1 MTRGASRH
9 SGGFTITELVVVIII
24 ASILAAFAVA
34 RINTRSFEAEGFAN
48 QLAATMRYAQK
59 IAIAQ
64 HRNVAVAITSGTVS
78 LTYPGLSGT
87 PALHRPPG
95 TEAYTL
101 TVPTAKGVTLGGTLV
116 GDTVTFSPLGK
127 PTTLVL
133 PANTNG
139 TLIVSGGDIAPITIT
154 VEAETGYVH

>member
-1 MTRGASRH
+1 LIRSAS
-9 SGGFTITELVVVIII
+9 GFSLIELVVVISIVT
-24 ASILAAFAVA
+24 ILAAVAIA
-34 RINTRSFEAEGFAN
+34 RINTKSFEAEGFSN
-48 QLAATMRYAQK
+48 ELSATMRYAQK

-64 HRNVAVAITSGTVS
+64 HRSVAVAITTGTVS

-87 PALHRPPG
+87 PALRKPPG
-95 TEAYTL
+95 TDAYTL
-101 TVPTAKGVTLGGTLV
+101 TVPGGVTLAGNLV

-127 PTTLVL
+127 PTTIVL

-139 TLIVSGGDIAPITIT
+139 TLIVSGGDLSPVTIT